1 MTQFIVIDLDNA
13 SYSYIVN
20 NLKELIKEMY
30 EPELERE
37 SFEDVSKKFYSSHKV
52 FEIKG
57 EIKELN

>member
-1 MTQFIVIDLDNA
+1 MKQFIVIDLYNT

-20 NLKELIKEMY
+20 NLKELIEEMY

-37 SFEDVSKKFYSSHKV
+37 LFEDVSKKFYLSHKV
-52 FEIKG
+52 FEING